1 MIYDAIVIGGG
12 AVGCAAARELSR
24 YDLRIALCEKGEDV
38 CVGTSKAN
46 SAIVHAGF
54 DAMPGTNK
62 ARFNVLGSRM
72 MEKLSRE
79 LDFSY
84 RRNGALVLC
93 FDEKAM
99 PILEDLLRRG
109 IANGV
114 EGLRIVAG
122 EELHRLEPALSPA
135 AVAALYA
142 PTSAIVCPF
151 GMTIALAENAA
162 ANGAEFFFYSRV
174 TAICRRDGLYEVT
187 AGGRVLKAR
196 TVVNAAGVYSDE
208 IHNLVCGDKLTI
220 QPRSGEYCL
229 LDKRDVQ

>member
-79 LDFSY
+79 QHIDPDY
-84 RRNGALVLC
+84 R
-93 FDEKAM
+93 
-99 PILEDLLRRG
+99 
-109 IANGV
+109 
-114 EGLRIVAG
+114 
-122 EELHRLEPALSPA
+122 
-135 AVAALYA
+135 
-142 PTSAIVCPF
+142 PF
-151 GMTIALAENAA
+151 GDGHAAEK
-162 ANGAEFFFYSRV
+162 
-174 TAICRRDGLYEVT
+174 ICQIIT
-187 AGGRVLKAR
+187 Q
-196 TVVNAAGVYSDE
+196 TF
-208 IHNLVCGDKLTI
+208 C
-220 QPRSGEYCL
+220 
-229 LDKRDVQ
+229 

>member
-99 PILEDLLRRG
+99 PILEELLRRG

-122 EELHRLEPALSPA
+122 EELHRLEQIGRAS
-135 AVAALYA
+135 
-142 PTSAIVCPF
+142 CR
-151 GMTIALAENAA
+151 E
-162 ANGAEFFFYSRV
+162 RV
-174 TAICRRDGLYEVT
+174 
-187 AGGRVLKAR
+187 
-196 TVVNAAGVYSDE
+196 
-208 IHNLVCGDKLTI
+208 
-220 QPRSGEYCL
+220 
-229 LDKRDVQ
+229 